1 MNKKRWLFL
10 LRLVVSGGLITY
22 FLTLLSHRHG
32 GLGEALEQLL
42 GAFASADLAWLVPA
56 ALLHIVGFSLISWR
70 WKIMLSVQG
79 IHSPFHRLFLFY
91 FMAAFFNTFLPSTIG
106 GDAVRALES
115 RGMTGKTSTS
125 ILVVIVERLTGMAAL
140 VILSATA
147 TLILVLGGRTVEP
160 AIAAILG
167 VMAAGCVLLILL
179 GHPRI
184 TPVVL
189 SRLGRWIPAKLRKR
203 LEDGYRPIASY
214 YEHPGAVLSALAIS
228 TLFQL
233 NMVVYYFLIAVAL
246 GQSPDPVDFLLKVPI
261 MIFLLMTVPAIN
273 GLGIRTASFR
283 EMMKWPPA
291 FAFSGELIDL
301 GMRLGYGLMG
311 GAVYLLYRRS
321 SPPAPVAEDPKP
333 GSPG

>member
-1 MNKKRWLFL
+1 
-10 LRLVVSGGLITY
+10 
-22 FLTLLSHRHG
+22 
-32 GLGEALEQLL
+32 
-42 GAFASADLAWLVPA
+42 
-56 ALLHIVGFSLISWR
+56 
-70 WKIMLSVQG
+70 MLSVQG
-79 IHSPFHRLFLFY
+79 IRSPFHRLFLFY

-125 ILVVIVERLTGMAAL
+125 VLVVIIERLTGMAAL

-147 TLILVLGGRTVEP
+147 ILILGLGGRTVEP
-160 AIAAILG
+160 AVAAILG
-167 VMAAGCVLLILL
+167 IMATGCVLLILL

-184 TPVVL
+184 TPVIL
-189 SRLGRWIPAKLRKR
+189 SRLGRWIPEKLEKS
-203 LEDGYRPIASY
+203 LEDGYQTVAAY
-214 YEHPGAVLSALAIS
+214 YKHPGTILTALGIS

-246 GQSPDPVDFLLKVPI
+246 GQNPQPLDFLLKVPI

-283 EMMKWPPA
+283 EMMNWPA
-291 FAFSGELIDL
+291 AYAFSGELIDL
-301 GMRLGYGLMG
+301 GMRLGYGFLG

-321 SPPAPVAEDPKP
+321 APPQP
-333 GSPG
+333 GGQDSSDRGPRG